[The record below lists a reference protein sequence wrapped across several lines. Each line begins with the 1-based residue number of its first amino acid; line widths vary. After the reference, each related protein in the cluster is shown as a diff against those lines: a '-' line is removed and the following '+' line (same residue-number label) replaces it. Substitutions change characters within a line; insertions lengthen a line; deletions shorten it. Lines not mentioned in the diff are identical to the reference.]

1 MRYWNI
7 VLSLWP
13 FIICS
18 YTSSPALLSLAK
30 ELEAKIVTWV
40 CLMIAPVKWVTLA
53 KVSGQFF
60 RALFWCPL
68 PLPAVKGTRIIFSLM
83 ERSISTSTSPLPKCP
98 PYPTCLST
106 LLSNDSLQISPF
118 SSPCKGAGT
127 IYRWMSNEVE
137 LTVQRLNSFCSWP
150 LLFLTCAW
158 SVLGGKKS
166 RQF

>member
-1 MRYWNI
+1 MRYWNTL
-7 VLSLWP
+7 LSLWP
-13 FIICS
+13 VTICS
-18 YTSSPALLSLAK
+18 YTSSLALLSLAK

-40 CLMIAPVKWVTLA
+40 CLMIAPLKWVTLA

-98 PYPTCLST
+98 PYRNACPHCFQMTLYKLAPLVLPVRERGRST
-106 LLSNDSLQISPF
+106 GGWA
-118 SSPCKGAGT
+118 K
-127 IYRWMSNEVE
+127 RWSQQCRDW
-137 LTVQRLNSFCSWP
+137 TVSALGFFCFRHVFD
-150 LLFLTCAW
+150 LFC
-158 SVLGGKKS
+158 GGKS